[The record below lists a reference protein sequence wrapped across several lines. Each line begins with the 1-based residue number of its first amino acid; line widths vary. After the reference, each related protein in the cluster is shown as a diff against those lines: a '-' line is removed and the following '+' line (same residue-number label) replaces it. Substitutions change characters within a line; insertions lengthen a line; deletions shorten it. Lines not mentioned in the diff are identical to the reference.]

1 MNTITADAQSR
12 IGQGADPVVVD
23 FCAKTVAER
32 IALRIGQD
40 TCPDALH
47 YTAVDAAV
55 KMYRRIYFEGISSEG
70 TDGINTSFVEDIL
83 REYDAELSAWAARNG
98 GCPQRQRPQ
107 DGTVFLRG

>member
-1 MNTITADAQSR
+1 MNTIATDAQSR
-12 IGQGADPVVVD
+12 IGQGADPVIVD

-70 TDGINTSFVEDIL
+70 TDGINTAFVEDIL

-98 GCPQRQRPQ
+98 SGPR
-107 DGTVFLRG
+107 TVRFF